1 MQGCTRVST
10 FASPTFALTAAAC
23 RERRRRGGGE
33 AASSPFGV
41 GERDESVDCGKYT
54 SKNAL

>member
-41 GERDESVDCGKYT
+41 G
-54 SKNAL
+54 